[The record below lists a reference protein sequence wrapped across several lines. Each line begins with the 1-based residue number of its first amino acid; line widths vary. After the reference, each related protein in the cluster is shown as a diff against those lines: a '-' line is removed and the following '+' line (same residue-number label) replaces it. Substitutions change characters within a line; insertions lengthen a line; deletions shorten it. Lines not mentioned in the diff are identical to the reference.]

1 MSFSGGEEP
10 VLTRPRVAASND
22 AKIAVSLLV

>member
-1 MSFSGGEEP
+1 MSFASGEEP
-10 VLTRPRVAASND
+10 VLTRPRREASND